1 MGVQRLCLPS
11 RGSPRVRLGGDRLDP
26 ARVTSAPRRSY
37 DLRHHGRRSVQQVVG
52 ADATRVRATTENT
65 SEIVSERRGFETLR
79 TLLGRSCFRGFR
91 LEAASEDLR
100 TREGVP
106 ARDTRRSLRFYG
118 GYAGCCQLSSRSAPD
133 SPVVIPGPSPLNALY
148 PWFVARL
155 LGANFCRGR
164 VQPKDSLLVIIGPRL
179 VGLEPDQAGSLAGGS
194 PADQGSVL
202 TTDRRNVTSV
212 SVACG
217 RFHPASRAPYQRHLR
232 IISPDPC
239 APTRLAPDRELCPP
253 WAPARSGPK

>member
-1 MGVQRLCLPS
+1 MAFTAWKS
-11 RGSPRVRLGGDRLDP
+11 APRVRADLEAVKGRW
-26 ARVTSAPRRSY
+26 SASFSSTTAAHLPTQRFR
-37 DLRHHGRRSVQQVVG
+37 
-52 ADATRVRATTENT
+52 DAPN
-65 SEIVSERRGFETLR
+65 S
-79 TLLGRSCFRGFR
+79 LLGRSCFRGLR
-91 LEAASEDLR
+91 LEASSEEFVNAGGRARPRYETVTALLRGICWMLPAVEAHRIDLPGSPR
-100 TREGVP
+100 T
-106 ARDTRRSLRFYG
+106 F
-118 GYAGCCQLSSRSAPD
+118 SAERT
-133 SPVVIPGPSPLNALY
+133 SN

-202 TTDRRNVTSV
+202 TTDRRDVTCV

-232 IISPDPC
+232 IISPDPSDEGPHSSEV
-239 APTRLAPDRELCPP
+239 APTLISVRWR
-253 WAPARSGPK
+253 